1 MKRFFIS
8 FLVTVILGAGLYFLI
23 TSFLKNNSEEREEPN
38 NIEENY
44 DFDDSYST
52 RTTIEELESLI
63 SSNEQ
68 IIILIGKEKEE
79 ATKKVSSILGSI
91 ENIDDLNVYYLEKE
105 DQIEKTT
112 AYQNLLTNYPELS
125 NYLNCAPVIL
135 VFRNNTLIGGLPGEI
150 EEKNLLNFLEYT
162 EVRKT

>member
-112 AYQNLLTNYPELS
+112 AYQNLLTNYPELT
-125 NYLNCAPVIL
+125 NYLNFAPVIL

-150 EEKNLLNFLEYT
+150 EEKNLLIFLEST

>member
-38 NIEENY
+38 NIDENY

-112 AYQNLLTNYPELS
+112 AYQNLLTNYPELT
-125 NYLNCAPVIL
+125 NYLNFAPVIL
-135 VFRNNTLIGGLPGEI
+135 VFRNNTLIGGLPGEK
-150 EEKNLLNFLEYT
+150 EKKNLLNFLEYT